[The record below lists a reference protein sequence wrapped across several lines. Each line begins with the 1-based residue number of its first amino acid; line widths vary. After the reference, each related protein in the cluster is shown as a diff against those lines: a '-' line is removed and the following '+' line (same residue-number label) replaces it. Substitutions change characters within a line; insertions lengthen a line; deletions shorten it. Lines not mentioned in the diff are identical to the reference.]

1 LKIYIFIQFVDR
13 VRKINGAFPLKTL
26 IAGSVVTSEMLD
38 EQLDLSEA
46 DIVKVCQS
54 VLSC

>member
-1 LKIYIFIQFVDR
+1 
-13 VRKINGAFPLKTL
+13 VRKIHGAFSLKAL
-26 IAGSVVTSEMLD
+26 IAGSVVTKMLA